1 MCVCVGGGAGGGKAK
16 STYLLAVFD
25 SNDNL
30 KHSF

>member
-1 MCVCVGGGAGGGKAK
+1 MGEGERGGGEAK